1 MDSLD
6 LHNSSSLGPSD
17 AAYTANSSLREKIIE
32 HLFVGELLRTLWRKG
47 ARQLELL
54 RAEVDAGGYDL
65 VIECNGITR
74 HIQLKSSYRG
84 AKTSRVNINVGLQQR
99 ARGCVIWIMFDP
111 GTMEIGPFLWL
122 GNSPDQQTPSFGDRV
137 ARHTKGNRFG
147 TKSERPNIRVVCK
160 GEFKVLSGMSDLT
173 SILFDLPENAAQA
186 G

>member
-1 MDSLD
+1 LIR
-6 LHNSSSLGPSD
+6 PIPRTQ
-17 AAYTANSSLREKIIE
+17 ALREKIIE

-47 ARQLELL
+47 ARRVELL

-65 VIECNGITR
+65 VLECNGTTR

-84 AKTSRVNINVGLQQR
+84 AKTSRVNINVGLRQK

-111 GTMEIGPFLWL
+111 HTMEIGPFLWL
-122 GNSPDQQTPSFGDRV
+122 GNPPDQPAPSFGDRV

-147 TKSERPNIRVVCK
+147 TKSERPNIRVVSK
-160 GEFKVLSGMSDLT
+160 SDFKVLSSVGDLAHA
-173 SILFDLPENAAQA
+173 LFDLPQDAAQA